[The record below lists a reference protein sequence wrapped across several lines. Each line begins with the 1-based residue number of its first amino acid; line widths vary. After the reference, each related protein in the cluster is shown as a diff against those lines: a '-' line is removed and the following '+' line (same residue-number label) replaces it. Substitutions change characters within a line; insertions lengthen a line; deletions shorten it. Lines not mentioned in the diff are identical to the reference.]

1 MELKQNKRLPRTR
14 AKARAKT
21 MATANRV
28 ELCRLD
34 CSCLSNANY
43 KIKYARTRARI
54 SPRAMHR
61 QLEPETRRVREG
73 HGGERAGEI
82 FGNSFQVC
90 WQCEFGSRVA
100 TVTSKTRNVLSLRLI
115 VKNIYRYMYISV
127 ARILKQ
133 TKARLG

>member
-14 AKARAKT
+14 AKAKT

-54 SPRAMHR
+54 HPRAMHR
-61 QLEPETRRVREG
+61 QLER
-73 HGGERAGEI
+73 
-82 FGNSFQVC
+82 
-90 WQCEFGSRVA
+90 QCEQAIFLATVFKCVGNGIRVA
-100 TVTSKTRNVLSLRLI
+100 TVTSKTPNVLSFI
-115 VKNIYRYMYISV
+115 KIYID
-127 ARILKQ
+127 IC
-133 TKARLG
+133 T

>member
-54 SPRAMHR
+54 HPRAMHR
-61 QLEPETRRVREG
+61 QLEPETRRVVKG
-73 HGGERAGEI
+73 QGGERAAEI
-82 FGNSFQVC
+82 FL
-90 WQCEFGSRVA
+90 A
-100 TVTSKTRNVLSLRLI
+100 TV
-115 VKNIYRYMYISV
+115 
-127 ARILKQ
+127 LKCVGNANLAVELPQ
-133 TKARLG
+133 LLQKHPMSYH